1 MTMLENPRSR
11 RLHARR
17 TFSRMAP
24 RKPDTMEPLPV
35 STRPEIG
42 RGDPTAPVYHLC
54 VISPPL
60 FCPLWIVYAQRIIH
74 RNNSSY
80 AVPSPPRP
88 VRCYPLFPR
97 FALILTVSLI
107 TGAIRGGWTRSDAFC
122 YRFCPF
128 CSRDQRLLEENYS
141 CAIRFALQVEF
152 IVALGKYNC
161 LIEDC
166 GLFEG
171 VDIPEKKFLIENLS

>member
-1 MTMLENPRSR
+1 MLENPRSR

-171 VDIPEKKFLIENLS
+171 IEIPGKKARSF

>member
-1 MTMLENPRSR
+1 MLENPRSR